1 MRLVADTN
9 CIISAL
15 IKNSVSRKIIINT
28 NFKFYTPDF
37 TLEEIRKH
45 KLLICEKAGITEKN
59 FEILIMLLFEKIEV
73 VPKQEY
79 EQFINKSKHLTDDI
93 DDVPFFACAIAIKT
107 EGIWSDDKH
116 FEKQNQIKVWKTKDL
131 TKFL

>member
-1 MRLVADTN
+1 MVADTN

-15 IKNSVSRKIIINT
+15 IRNSVSRKIIINT

-37 TLEEIRKH
+37 TLEEVRKH
-45 KLLICEKAGITEKN
+45 KSLICEKAGITEED
-59 FEILIMLLFEKIEV
+59 FEILIMLLFEKIEI

-79 EQFINKSKHLTDDI
+79 ERFINTSKHLTDDI
-93 DDVPFFACAIAIKT
+93 DDVPFFACAIAIKP

-116 FEKQNQIKVWKTKDL
+116 FEKQNQIKNYKTKDL
-131 TKFL
+131 VKFL